1 MAEVAATTSSR
12 PPGLVVW
19 VTDIDKVLTSLP
31 GGVPGVAP
39 RPWISTSLHLQC
51 TPEDALPHHSAQHKT
66 SSVSICSS
74 GSRTA
79 PNACRNGTSG
89 DAAGTSGGAE
99 KSPTAGCSRRAAG

>member
-51 TPEDALPHHSAQHKT
+51 TPEDALPHHSAQHKAN
-66 SSVSICSS
+66 SISICSS

-79 PNACRNGTSG
+79 PSPCRNVTRGQAG
-89 DAAGTSGGAE
+89 GTSGGGE
-99 KSPTAGCSRRAAG
+99 DEPTA